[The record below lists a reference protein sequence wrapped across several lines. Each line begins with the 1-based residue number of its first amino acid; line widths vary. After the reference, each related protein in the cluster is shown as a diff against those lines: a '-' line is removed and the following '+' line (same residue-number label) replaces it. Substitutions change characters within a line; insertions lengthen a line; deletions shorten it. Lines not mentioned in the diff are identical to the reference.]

1 MFEKET
7 LQDFRLNHS
16 SVIPL
21 LQISSLYRICPHFS
35 SKPRPRYHT
44 VNEGNEGEGL
54 SNLVSKPQDNLRS
67 TNYSINGAKLLQS
80 LSQWKVMV
88 SRPESYLLEN
98 FYSREHQRVH
108 ITKQRAPKLS
118 TITWGHCLE
127 ILIPEPHPPLPSP
140 TDPDSLVWAWK
151 LEFLISSPGGC

>member
-1 MFEKET
+1 MGGQRNLVRTGCLKRKA

-35 SKPRPRYHT
+35 PKPRPRYHT

-67 TNYSINGAKLLQS
+67 ANYPIDGTKLCITESQPVESNGVQTTEL
-80 LSQWKVMV
+80 
-88 SRPESYLLEN
+88 
-98 FYSREHQRVH
+98 
-108 ITKQRAPKLS
+108 
-118 TITWGHCLE
+118 
-127 ILIPEPHPPLPSP
+127 PP
-140 TDPDSLVWAWK
+140 
-151 LEFLISSPGGC
+151 